1 MKNDN
6 QLSPIKVTGNIPTK
20 PELLEDLRKVITMTL
35 DVMNELSMDV
45 SIQINKKVWRE
56 KVISEQN
63 KQFTRRVDDVKKYG
77 EISAVAPLIMKFEK
91 K

>member
-20 PELLEDLRKVITMTL
+20 PEILEDLRKVITMTL

>member
-1 MKNDN
+1 MRNDN